1 MEPYRCKPE
10 CDILARM
17 RFEIGSAFVMGGL
30 LPFLATC
37 LEYCRQGFKLSF
49 ADVRGDLD
57 DYVAGAL
64 LLIAGWLSV
73 KVRSNATIFAVL
85 AWAYFTSLIFASSWG
100 QIDDTLRGQAEDY
113 NSAIIVFKLAILV
126 VGATSLVL
134 AYRRA
139 SLHRI

>member
-1 MEPYRCKPE
+1 M
-10 CDILARM
+10 
-17 RFEIGSAFVMGGL
+17 
-30 LPFLATC
+30 
-37 LEYCRQGFKLSF
+37 
-49 ADVRGDLD
+49 
-57 DYVAGAL
+57 
-64 LLIAGWLSV
+64 
-73 KVRSNATIFAVL
+73 RSNATIFAVL